1 MYNQYKMSRQH
12 TASTARANF
21 AEIVSRAEYAGERTV
36 VHRRKKPVAAVIP
49 IEDLRL
55 LERMEDLADIEGA
68 RKALKE
74 KGRIP
79 WAQIKKESKL

>member
-1 MYNQYKMSRQH
+1 MSTKY
-12 TASTARANF
+12 TASTARTNF
-21 AEIVSRAEYAGERTV
+21 AEIVSRAEYAGERTI
-36 VHRRKKPVAAVIP
+36 VHRREKPVAAVIP

-55 LERMEDLADIEGA
+55 LEEMEDKADIEDA

-79 WAQIKKESKL
+79 WSQIKKDLGL